1 MWDDQREVRSPKGQL
16 MSVSCLWGAVLPVQP
31 MKEQLAISDPLNT
44 SISCYWSSHF
54 GLSTSLSGRQPL
66 WLILI
71 CWIDS
76 IFHQIWIHL
85 VAVLGREDKLW
96 KRRNL
101 HGMVET
107 GLDWDL
113 GHMGCYPSFGTDQVC
128 DFNCQLTSLG
138 LHFLIC
144 AVTSEG
150 RCTVHKWFFIIL
162 FDIHKHSKRNWD
174 AYNSY
179 SPCYR

>member
-54 GLSTSLSGRQPL
+54 GLLTSPPGRQAL

-76 IFHQIWIHL
+76 VFHQMWIHL
-85 VAVLGREDKLW
+85 VAALGREDKLW

-113 GHMGCYPSFGTDQVC
+113 GHMGCYPRFGTDQVC

-144 AVTSEG
+144 AVTSEW
-150 RCTVHKWFFIIL
+150 RCAVHKWFFG
-162 FDIHKHSKRNWD
+162 
-174 AYNSY
+174 SY
-179 SPCYR
+179 FIWYT